1 MTRRL
6 LKILLLLAVAG
17 WAANVKLYLKDGGY
31 HVVREYKVEGDRVR
45 YYSVERSQWEEIPLE
60 LVDLA
65 RSQREAAARQ
75 EAQEKDAQAVA
86 AEENAERQMLREARR
101 IPQDPGVYVL
111 EGNAVKPIP
120 VAKSVVHTNKG
131 RSILKA
137 LSPLPMVP
145 GKATLEVDGA
155 RSANVF
161 TNREQEFFIQLSEP
175 ERFAIFRLTPK
186 GNVRIVEKITI
197 MPVTNE
203 MVEEPLEVEI
213 FRKELDVG
221 SLYRI
226 WPKEKLAMGEYAVVQ
241 YTAGKL
247 NIQIWDFAI
256 R

>member
-1 MTRRL
+1 MARRL

-45 YYSVERSQWEEIPLE
+45 FYSVERSQWEEIPLE

-75 EAQEKDAQAVA
+75 AAQEKEAQAIA

-111 EGNAVKPIP
+111 EGNGVKPIP
-120 VAKSVVHTNKG
+120 AAKSVIHTNKG

-137 LSPLPMVP
+137 LSPVPMVP

-155 RSANVF
+155 RSANVL

-175 ERFAIFRLTPK
+175 ERFGIFRLTPK

-197 MPVTNE
+197 MPVTKE

-221 SLYRI
+221 SLYKI
-226 WPKEKLAMGEYAVVQ
+226 WPKEPLPAGEYAVVQ